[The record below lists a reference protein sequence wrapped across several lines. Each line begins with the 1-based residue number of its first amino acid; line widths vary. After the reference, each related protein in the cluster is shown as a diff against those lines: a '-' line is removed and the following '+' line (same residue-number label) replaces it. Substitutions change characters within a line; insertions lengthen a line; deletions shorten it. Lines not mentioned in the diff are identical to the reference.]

1 MKKFIANSIDPEG
14 DGHDELDQLR
24 EMLELE
30 GTLFHLFKT
39 MCTFIEADK
48 TNKNVS
54 IEDILAMKNEIK
66 SCMEDIMDV
75 LLL

>member
-1 MKKFIANSIDPEG
+1 L
-14 DGHDELDQLR
+14 DELK
-24 EMLELE
+24 EKLELE

-48 TNKNVS
+48 NNKNVS
-54 IEDILAMKNEIK
+54 IDEIISMKNEIK